1 MSVSIKDLGGRP
13 GGMTP
18 PDHPVVHGWMASAQ
32 CLGIKPIL
40 LARASTDATIPI
52 SQGIPALVFGFGG
65 VTSGFHALDEN
76 WNPTNA
82 YKGVQLSFLTTLA
95 MVGVDGVSQQL
106 VQQR

>member
-1 MSVSIKDLGGRP
+1 
-13 GGMTP
+13 
-18 PDHPVVHGWMASAQ
+18 
-32 CLGIKPIL
+32 
-40 LARASTDATIPI
+40 
-52 SQGIPALVFGFGG
+52 VFGFGG